1 MKKNSPFQQLWANV
15 TWAEWGNQS
24 LEARPLTKIEFPETL
39 NAFPVGGVPC
49 LGPEIFFVFKKSN
62 IFIISFYNSSNFL
75 EAYHLSHQKFAS
87 LTKFKVRNFAPAQL
101 LKNIQVEWLV

>member
-39 NAFPVGGVPC
+39 NAFPVGEVPC
-49 LGPEIFFVFKKSN
+49 LGPEILLYLRNRIYLLSP
-62 IFIISFYNSSNFL
+62 FITLLTFL
-75 EAYHLSHQKFAS
+75 KPTTFLIK
-87 LTKFKVRNFAPAQL
+87 NL
-101 LKNIQVEWLV
+101 LV